1 MAILGHAKFKI
12 PVLRHGEH
20 KLEAIPLE
28 NECLLLSLSICVALK
43 SFGVSACRD
52 LAYLP
57 RMEGGHTCVTRW
69 SLALGVAKSF
79 ARLSNVKALTYG
91 ACMRLC

>member
-20 KLEAIPLE
+20 KFEAIPHE
-28 NECLLLSLSICVALK
+28 SECLLLSLSVCAALK
-43 SFGVSACRD
+43 SFGMLAHRD

-57 RMEGGHTCVTRW
+57 RMEGGHTCVT
-69 SLALGVAKSF
+69 
-79 ARLSNVKALTYG
+79 N
-91 ACMRLC
+91 